1 LDLPDYID
9 WDLVLAFL
17 SRSRYPLDYLSIEIQ
32 QYGNDE
38 DELPRI
44 LAAILSVSTLKM
56 VCWPQSVALLLEYL
70 SSSPLVPR
78 LEHLTVE
85 SLGSANYDLLVEMLH
100 CRRNPELGAKLRSLR
115 LIVTNWE
122 DLPKVPKWPPGR
134 LNMIIGLRSP
144 KAQCFSFRKRTP
156 LILLSGVGVNLE
168 DRFRKFGSPNNARQI
183 SGQ

>member
-1 LDLPDYID
+1 LDV
-9 WDLVLAFL
+9 VLAFL

-32 QYGNDE
+32 QYRNDE

-85 SLGSANYDLLVEMLH
+85 FLGSVNYDILVEMLY
-100 CRRNPELGAKLRSLR
+100 CRRNPELGAKLWSLR
-115 LIVTNWE
+115 FIVTNWE
-122 DLPKVPKWPPGR
+122 DLPKVPKCGDTEYDYWPAE
-134 LNMIIGLRSP
+134 P
-144 KAQCFSFRKRTP
+144 KGTVFF
-156 LILLSGVGVNLE
+156 LSKAYAADSLVWCRG
-168 DRFRKFGSPNNARQI
+168 Q
-183 SGQ
+183 SGGPFQEIWESE